1 MVALT
6 VIHWLQSAR
15 SKDYMA
21 RSGLRIFQQGEG
33 SMRVLLC
40 VVAQERGMPAEGRA
54 VVHAGDT
61 PAQPRHVDHLSGLSS
76 AVRSWSAA
84 ALPSSP
90 PGTSL

>member
-15 SKDYMA
+15 SKDYIA

-40 VVAQERGMPAEGRA
+40 AVAQERGMPADGRA
-54 VVHAGDT
+54 VVH
-61 PAQPRHVDHLSGLSS
+61 V
-76 AVRSWSAA
+76 
-84 ALPSSP
+84 
-90 PGTSL
+90 